1 MRLIATAAAAAVAL
15 SLTTG
20 TAFAKCDAGEIVIK
34 FSHVTNTDKHPKGI
48 AASLLEKRVNEEM
61 NGKACMEVFPNSQLY
76 NDNTVLEAMLAG
88 DVQMAAPSLSKF
100 EKFTKKFRLFDLPF
114 MFNDINAVDS
124 FQNSADG
131 QKLKASMKRRGLLGL
146 AFWHNGMKQIS
157 ANKPL
162 ITPADAKGLKFR
174 VQASDVLVAQMAALD
189 ANPQKMAFSEVYGAL
204 QTGVVDGQENT
215 WSNIYGKKFFE
226 VQDGV
231 TESNHGIID
240 YLVVTSTKWWDSLP
254 GDVRSQLQK
263 IMDEVTATRNAEST
277 KVNEEAKQA
286 IIAAGGVVRQ
296 LNADQRAKWVE
307 TMKPVWGPH
316 SRTTSSKLLGALCRG
331 AVRVTGPRLPLTTI
345 RNHGPGGRVMHYEPT
360 SALGRVVNEIEETMI
375 ALILGVMTII
385 TFVNVIARYV
395 FNDNILWALETTVFL
410 FAWLVLLGAS
420 YCVKTHSHLG
430 VDAVINIV
438 STKTRKILAG
448 ISITATLAFCVLLMI
463 GAWNFW
469 APFAALPMTNGE
481 INDQAWYEVDDIPML
496 DWLRFIEASMN
507 EGEAYEKLPRF
518 IPYAALPI
526 GMALLT
532 FRVLQAAWH
541 FATGRIDT
549 IIAGHEAE
557 EMVEEATQQT
567 KQEG

>member
-240 YLVVTSTKWWDSLP
+240 YLVVTSTKWWDGLP

-307 TMKPVWGPH
+307 TMKPVWAQFEGDVG
-316 SRTTSSKLLGALCRG
+316 KDL
-331 AVRVTGPRLPLTTI
+331 
-345 RNHGPGGRVMHYEPT
+345 
-360 SALGRVVNEIEETMI
+360 I
-375 ALILGVMTII
+375 A
-385 TFVNVIARYV
+385 A
-395 FNDNILWALETTVFL
+395 AQ
-410 FAWLVLLGAS
+410 
-420 YCVKTHSHLG
+420 SH
-430 VDAVINIV
+430 N
-438 STKTRKILAG
+438 K
-448 ISITATLAFCVLLMI
+448 
-463 GAWNFW
+463 
-469 APFAALPMTNGE
+469 
-481 INDQAWYEVDDIPML
+481 
-496 DWLRFIEASMN
+496 
-507 EGEAYEKLPRF
+507 
-518 IPYAALPI
+518 
-526 GMALLT
+526 
-532 FRVLQAAWH
+532 
-541 FATGRIDT
+541 
-549 IIAGHEAE
+549 
-557 EMVEEATQQT
+557 
-567 KQEG
+567 